1 MAYYMNK
8 NVPAKRGDIF
18 YISNSKCYATDPSNT
33 EGRPAIVVSSD
44 KLNEHADVV
53 EVVYL
58 TTKEKRLMP
67 THAEVL
73 CKIPSTALCETIY
86 TVNKDRLG
94 DFVRTCTD
102 KEMEGVNAGIL
113 CSLGIAAPMVDGE
126 VMDMGKGADMSWEDI
141 QNEFDI
147 MNRMSCRPVGLQK
160 VPGNHIFDEDQS
172 VKWNREQV
180 ELNNKKYQSEVAR
193 LNTEKNKARDSV
205 YNLIIEKIQ
214 YEVGHRLSRK
224 KAEAIW
230 NRAYEDGHS
239 FGFYEI
245 RCRLSDLIDLAITL
259 LGGDK

>member
-1 MAYYMNK
+1 MTINEYQTEALRTAAGMNHP
-8 NVPAKRGDIF
+8 NNDEILLNGVMGLCGESGECVDIF

-113 CSLGIAAPMVDGE
+113 CSLGIAAPVVDGE
-126 VMDMGKGADMSWEDI
+126 
-141 QNEFDI
+141 
-147 MNRMSCRPVGLQK
+147 PVD
-160 VPGNHIFDEDQS
+160 NS
-172 VKWNREQV
+172 VTV
-180 ELNNKKYQSEVAR
+180 ER
-193 LNTEKNKARDSV
+193 
-205 YNLIIEKIQ
+205 NLYK
-214 YEVGHRLSRK
+214 HL
-224 KAEAIW
+224 
-230 NRAYEDGHS
+230 YED
-239 FGFYEI
+239 
-245 RCRLSDLIDLAITL
+245 L
-259 LGGDK
+259 LNKVMAR

>member
-18 YISNSKCYATDPSNT
+18 YIANSKCYATDPSNS

-102 KEMEGVNAGIL
+102 KEMESVNAGIL
-113 CSLGIAAPMVDGE
+113 CSLGISAPTVE
-126 VMDMGKGADMSWEDI
+126 VEREEDTADT
-141 QNEFDI
+141 
-147 MNRMSCRPVGLQK
+147 PVVVERNLYKTLYENLLNK
-160 VPGNHIFDEDQS
+160 VM
-172 VKWNREQV
+172 
-180 ELNNKKYQSEVAR
+180 AR
-193 LNTEKNKARDSV
+193 
-205 YNLIIEKIQ
+205 
-214 YEVGHRLSRK
+214 
-224 KAEAIW
+224 
-230 NRAYEDGHS
+230 
-239 FGFYEI
+239 
-245 RCRLSDLIDLAITL
+245 
-259 LGGDK
+259 

>member
-8 NVPAKRGDIF
+8 SVPAKRGDIF

-102 KEMEGVNAGIL
+102 KEWRVSMLESSAHSVSPL
-113 CSLGIAAPMVDGE
+113 LWSMVSL
-126 VMDMGKGADMSWEDI
+126 
-141 QNEFDI
+141 
-147 MNRMSCRPVGLQK
+147 L
-160 VPGNHIFDEDQS
+160 
-172 VKWNREQV
+172 
-180 ELNNKKYQSEVAR
+180 
-193 LNTEKNKARDSV
+193 T
-205 YNLIIEKIQ
+205 
-214 YEVGHRLSRK
+214 
-224 KAEAIW
+224 
-230 NRAYEDGHS
+230 
-239 FGFYEI
+239 
-245 RCRLSDLIDLAITL
+245 TL
-259 LGGDK
+259 

>member
-18 YISNSKCYATDPSNT
+18 YISNSKCYATDPSNA

-102 KEMEGVNAGIL
+102 KEMEGVNA
-113 CSLGIAAPMVDGE
+113 APVVEGEPVD
-126 VMDMGKGADMSWEDI
+126 
-141 QNEFDI
+141 N
-147 MNRMSCRPVGLQK
+147 
-160 VPGNHIFDEDQS
+160 S
-172 VKWNREQV
+172 VTV
-180 ELNNKKYQSEVAR
+180 ER
-193 LNTEKNKARDSV
+193 
-205 YNLIIEKIQ
+205 NLYK
-214 YEVGHRLSRK
+214 HL
-224 KAEAIW
+224 
-230 NRAYEDGHS
+230 YED
-239 FGFYEI
+239 
-245 RCRLSDLIDLAITL
+245 L
-259 LGGDK
+259 LNKVMAR

>member
-18 YISNSKCYATDPSNT
+18 YISNSKCYATDPSNA

-94 DFVRTCTD
+94 DYVRTCTD
-102 KEMEGVNAGIL
+102 KEMEAINAGIL
-113 CSLGIAAPMVDGE
+113 CSLGISAPTVEVEREEKSADTPVMVE
-126 VMDMGKGADMSWEDI
+126 RNLYKTLYENLLNKVM
-141 QNEFDI
+141 
-147 MNRMSCRPVGLQK
+147 
-160 VPGNHIFDEDQS
+160 
-172 VKWNREQV
+172 
-180 ELNNKKYQSEVAR
+180 AR
-193 LNTEKNKARDSV
+193 
-205 YNLIIEKIQ
+205 
-214 YEVGHRLSRK
+214 
-224 KAEAIW
+224 
-230 NRAYEDGHS
+230 
-239 FGFYEI
+239 
-245 RCRLSDLIDLAITL
+245 
-259 LGGDK
+259 

>member
-58 TTKEKRLMP
+58 TTKEKRLVP

-113 CSLGIAAPMVDGE
+113 CSLGITAPVDESEPVDNSVMVE
-126 VMDMGKGADMSWEDI
+126 
-141 QNEFDI
+141 
-147 MNRMSCRPVGLQK
+147 R
-160 VPGNHIFDEDQS
+160 
-172 VKWNREQV
+172 
-180 ELNNKKYQSEVAR
+180 
-193 LNTEKNKARDSV
+193 
-205 YNLIIEKIQ
+205 NLYK
-214 YEVGHRLSRK
+214 HL
-224 KAEAIW
+224 
-230 NRAYEDGHS
+230 YED
-239 FGFYEI
+239 
-245 RCRLSDLIDLAITL
+245 L
-259 LGGDK
+259 LNKVMAR

>member
-18 YISNSKCYATDPSNT
+18 YISNSKCYATDPSNA

-94 DFVRTCTD
+94 DYVRTCTD
-102 KEMEGVNAGIL
+102 KEMEAINAGIL
-113 CSLGIAAPMVDGE
+113 CSLGISTPTVEVEREEESADTPVMVE
-126 VMDMGKGADMSWEDI
+126 RNLYKTLYENLLNKVM
-141 QNEFDI
+141 
-147 MNRMSCRPVGLQK
+147 
-160 VPGNHIFDEDQS
+160 
-172 VKWNREQV
+172 
-180 ELNNKKYQSEVAR
+180 AR
-193 LNTEKNKARDSV
+193 
-205 YNLIIEKIQ
+205 
-214 YEVGHRLSRK
+214 
-224 KAEAIW
+224 
-230 NRAYEDGHS
+230 
-239 FGFYEI
+239 
-245 RCRLSDLIDLAITL
+245 
-259 LGGDK
+259 

>member
-8 NVPAKRGDIF
+8 SVPAKRGDIF

-113 CSLGIAAPMVDGE
+113 CWE
-126 VMDMGKGADMSWEDI
+126 VISNARAFRDTQRSCHYGRGLILED
-141 QNEFDI
+141 
-147 MNRMSCRPVGLQK
+147 V
-160 VPGNHIFDEDQS
+160 
-172 VKWNREQV
+172 
-180 ELNNKKYQSEVAR
+180 
-193 LNTEKNKARDSV
+193 
-205 YNLIIEKIQ
+205 
-214 YEVGHRLSRK
+214 
-224 KAEAIW
+224 
-230 NRAYEDGHS
+230 
-239 FGFYEI
+239 
-245 RCRLSDLIDLAITL
+245 SD
-259 LGGDK
+259 

>member
-53 EVVYL
+53 EMVYL

-73 CKIPSTALCETIY
+73 CKIPSAALCETIY

-102 KEMEGVNAGIL
+102 KEMESVNAGIL
-113 CSLGIAAPMVDGE
+113 CSLGISAPTVE
-126 VMDMGKGADMSWEDI
+126 VEREEDTADT
-141 QNEFDI
+141 
-147 MNRMSCRPVGLQK
+147 PVVVERNLYKTLYENLLNK
-160 VPGNHIFDEDQS
+160 VM
-172 VKWNREQV
+172 
-180 ELNNKKYQSEVAR
+180 AR
-193 LNTEKNKARDSV
+193 
-205 YNLIIEKIQ
+205 
-214 YEVGHRLSRK
+214 
-224 KAEAIW
+224 
-230 NRAYEDGHS
+230 
-239 FGFYEI
+239 
-245 RCRLSDLIDLAITL
+245 
-259 LGGDK
+259 

>member
-1 MAYYMNK
+1 MAYYMNN

-18 YISNSKCYATDPSNT
+18 YISNSKCYATDPSNS

-102 KEMEGVNAGIL
+102 KEMEAVNAGIL
-113 CSLGIAAPMVDGE
+113 CSLGISAPTVE
-126 VMDMGKGADMSWEDI
+126 VEREEDTADT
-141 QNEFDI
+141 
-147 MNRMSCRPVGLQK
+147 PVVVERNLYKTLYENLLNK
-160 VPGNHIFDEDQS
+160 VM
-172 VKWNREQV
+172 
-180 ELNNKKYQSEVAR
+180 AR
-193 LNTEKNKARDSV
+193 
-205 YNLIIEKIQ
+205 
-214 YEVGHRLSRK
+214 
-224 KAEAIW
+224 
-230 NRAYEDGHS
+230 
-239 FGFYEI
+239 
-245 RCRLSDLIDLAITL
+245 
-259 LGGDK
+259 